1 MPHPHDLRGDADRRK
16 LHRSA
21 ALHGLAVVI
30 FGLMTWRGIDVVV
43 LGSEAV
49 GVPML
54 ITGGAGTTGALVI
67 LWSLLRR
74 RDRAANAR
82 PPGRMGAQRAARI
95 GMAVAAGA
103 TVVVGV
109 ALAPAGWERG
119 FVISV
124 NTITGGL
131 LAVFALLAGDER
143 AVPKPGEG

>member
-1 MPHPHDLRGDADRRK
+1 MARTQDVPAGADRRR

-43 LGSEAV
+43 LGSEAM

-54 ITGGAGTTGALVI
+54 ITGAAGTTGALVI
-67 LWSLLRR
+67 VWSLLRR
-74 RDRAANAR
+74 RNPAADAR
-82 PPGRMGAQRAARI
+82 TPGRLGAQGAARI
-95 GMAVAAGA
+95 GMAVAALA

-124 NTITGGL
+124 NTITGAL
-131 LAVFALLAGDER
+131 LAVFALLAGER
-143 AVPKPGEG
+143 AARQSGAG